1 MMQPELLSPA
11 GSAEALNA
19 AVRGGADAVYLGLG
33 AFNAR
38 RNADNFT
45 PESLREA
52 CRYAHL
58 RGTRIFVTLNTVVLP
73 GEVDDAL
80 ALAGSAYEAGADA
93 LIVQDLGV
101 ASVLADALPGCAV
114 HLSTQA
120 NIHDEWGVRAAALV
134 GAQRITLARELS
146 IAEIAR
152 LSALAAE
159 LGMQTEAFV
168 HGALCVCYSGQ
179 CLMSSLIGS
188 RSANRGLCA
197 QACRLPYELKR
208 EGRAVGRQAG
218 EHLLSPKDLCAADML
233 GDLLRAGVSSFK
245 IEGRMKSPDY
255 VFSTTR
261 IYRAAL
267 DRVLGG
273 ADAQLS
279 PSERRQLESVFS
291 RGFTTAY
298 LEGDRSDAIMSYQR
312 PNNRGT
318 FIGRVES
325 VREGM
330 AVIKCDHPLHPGDAI
345 EFWTGKG
352 RCAMTVPEGAALGGP
367 RASVRLDSRCAHV
380 RASDRVFCVRSASA
394 RFTPDALEPKVPVV
408 CAADLEQ
415 GHPLSIAFRTA
426 SPDLCADEPAH
437 IIARRLAALPAA
449 PFSAVATGAEVEPAR
464 SKELTEQEVCE
475 HVGRTGSTPFIIT
488 AFDVRLQPGIGMG
501 FSQLHKVRAHALERL
516 EGGIAGAWL
525 SRERPAIRFE
535 PSPAARP
542 EGRPLVCVL
551 ATNPEC
557 ARAAKRAHADVIYVP
572 ALNYRRGQAAYGGA
586 IAAQPSQTT
595 YPKDCIIQMSAICH
609 DAAGEAREAALA
621 ADPWEYACADRPLLV
636 ESAAG
641 LVRAAALGAVPQAGA
656 GMSITNALA
665 LRFAARAGAQAAWLS
680 VELNLAQIAQL
691 AQRSPIPVGVKVS
704 GAQELMVTEHCP
716 LMPCGPCDQ
725 QCPSCAR
732 RTHRHVLEDRKG
744 FEFPVVSDALGR
756 GHIYNS
762 VPLDALRAVPQ
773 LVEAG
778 VRLLLIDATLM
789 DAEQTAQATGRLVR
803 ALADLAQGSGEA
815 PPKLPGATSGHLYR
829 GVV

>member
-1 MMQPELLSPA
+1 MMPPELLSPA

-33 AFNAR
+33 TFNAR

-58 RGTRIFVTLNTVVLP
+58 RGTKVFVTLNTVVLP
-73 GEVDDAL
+73 GEVDEAL
-80 ALAGSAYEAGADA
+80 ELAGSAYEAGADA
-93 LIVQDLGV
+93 LIVQDLGI
-101 ASVLADALPGCAV
+101 ASALADALPGCAV

-120 NIHDEWGVRAAALV
+120 NVHDEWGVRAAALV
-134 GAQRITLARELS
+134 GVSRITLARELS
-146 IAEIAR
+146 IGEIAR
-152 LSALAAE
+152 LSVLAAE

-218 EHLLSPKDLCAADML
+218 EHLLSPKDLCAADLL

-255 VFSTTR
+255 VFSATR

-267 DRVLGG
+267 DRALDG
-273 ADAQLS
+273 AAAQLS

-298 LEGDRSDAIMSYQR
+298 LEGDRSDGIMSYQR

-325 VREGM
+325 VRDGV
-330 AVIKCDHPLHPGDAI
+330 ALIKCDHPLHPGDAI

-352 RCAMTVPEGAALGGP
+352 RCAMTVPEGAALSGP
-367 RASVRLDSRCAHV
+367 RASVRLDSRCAQV

-415 GHPLSIAFRTA
+415 GRTLSIAFRIAPPEACT
-426 SPDLCADEPAH
+426 DEPAQA
-437 IIARRLAALPAA
+437 IARRLAALPAA
-449 PFSAVATGAEVEPAR
+449 PFCAEATGEEVEAAR

-475 HVGRTGSTPFIIT
+475 HVGRVGSTPFAIA

-501 FSQLHKVRAHALERL
+501 FSQLHKVRARALDRL
-516 EGGIAGAWL
+516 ESDIAAAWPV
-525 SRERPAIRFE
+525 RERPAIRFDL
-535 PSPAARP
+535 PPAVSSSCA
-542 EGRPLVCVL
+542 PLVCVL

-557 ARAAKRAHADVIYVP
+557 ARAAKRAHADAVYVP
-572 ALNYRRGQAAYGGA
+572 ALNYRRGQAAYCGA
-586 IAAQPSQTT
+586 VAAQPSQTT
-595 YPKDCIIQMSAICH
+595 YPKDCIIQMPAICH
-609 DAAGEAREAALA
+609 DAAGASREAALG
-621 ADPWEYACADRPLLV
+621 ADPWEYACAGRPLLV

-641 LVRAAALGAVPQAGA
+641 LVRASALGAIPQAGA
-656 GMSITNALA
+656 GMAITNALA
-665 LRFAARAGAQAAWLS
+665 LGFAARAGAQAAWLS
-680 VELNLAQIAQL
+680 PELNLAQIAQL
-691 AQRSPIPVGVKVS
+691 AQRSPIPVGVKVA

-732 RTHRHVLEDRKG
+732 RAHRHVLEDRKG
-744 FEFPVVSDALGR
+744 FEFPVISDALGR

-762 VPLDALRAVPQ
+762 VPLDALRALPQ

-803 ALADLAQGSGEA
+803 ALSDLAHGGEA
-815 PPKLPGATSGHLYR
+815 PPKLSGATSGHLFR